1 MEVTTLD
8 SQCCSSDEVISKTN
22 NLTGNMLV
30 EVLQVQPTPLQLTFM
45 WVVILLMMMLNIVV
59 FLAMPRFQTHLV
71 GTRIGMLSLAVTDFL
86 FSGSLMIFHT
96 YNLAFGRYQV
106 KESDALCLFA
116 ASAISV
122 LGCTSLGTLMF
133 LNLDRLLTMMY
144 PLRYPQYMTKSK
156 HIRVHVFIWVLMIGV
171 TMCHTFRSYPWNV
184 QITYY
189 EYAFTCAPYWR
200 AEVVFN
206 LLGTGMLLVIPTV
219 VITVSFIG
227 VLIIASRRTVRGR
240 QERSR
245 MTRNL
250 RIVRTL
256 SFMTGGK
263 IRLCIYKISNIQ
275 I

>member
-8 SQCCSSDEVISKTN
+8 SQCWSLDEVLGKTN
-22 NLTGNMLV
+22 NLTGNMSV
-30 EVLQVQPTPLQLTFM
+30 DVPKVQPNPLQLTFM

-86 FSGSLMIFHT
+86 LSGSLVIFHT
-96 YNLAFGRYQV
+96 YNLAFWRYQV
-106 KESDALCLFA
+106 KESDALCLFE

-122 LGCTSLGTLMF
+122 LACTSLWTLMF
-133 LNLDRLLTMMY
+133 LNLDRLLTMTY

-156 HIRVHVFIWVLMIGV
+156 HIAVHVFIWVLMTCRRLPSFINP
-171 TMCHTFRSYPWNV
+171 SNV

-189 EYAFTCAPYWR
+189 EYAFTCVTHWR
-200 AEVVFN
+200 GDLFYN
-206 LLGTGMLLVIPTV
+206 LFGLTILLVIPTV
-219 VITVSFIG
+219 VISVSFIR
-227 VLIIASRRTVRGR
+227 VLIIAGRRTVRGR
-240 QERSR
+240 QERSQ